1 MHHLVYT
8 QPDRET
14 RDTSAC
20 VLYSYYVQPEDKS
33 VIAATTEYGLRF
45 TSVLWRDN
53 LFACRFHPEKSQAL
67 GLQLLKNFA
76 SLT

>member
-1 MHHLVYT
+1 MEKN
-8 QPDRET
+8 PDE
-14 RDTSAC
+14 SSYM
-20 VLYSYYVQPEDKS
+20 LHSYYVQPEDDN

-45 TSVLWRDN
+45 TSALWRDN
-53 LFACRFHPEKSQAL
+53 LFACQFHPEKSQAL

>member
-1 MHHLVYT
+1 MEV
-8 QPDRET
+8 PR
-14 RDTSAC
+14 R
-20 VLYSYYVQPEDKS
+20 VQPEDES

-45 TSVLWRDN
+45 TSVLWRNN
-53 LFACRFHPEKSQAL
+53 LFACQFHPEKSQML